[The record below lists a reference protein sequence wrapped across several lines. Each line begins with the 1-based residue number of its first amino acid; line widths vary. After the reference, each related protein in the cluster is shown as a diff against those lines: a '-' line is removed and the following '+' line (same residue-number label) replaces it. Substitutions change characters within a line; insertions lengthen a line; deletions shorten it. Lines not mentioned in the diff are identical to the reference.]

1 VRRLR
6 ARCKFIANENYSKRR
21 SLWRNDRAVEF
32 SLSISIRLATTV
44 VSAAATDF
52 HHMRLLGVLT
62 IFAAILTTLL
72 GRTIAGWM
80 RAYVFLI
87 FCHKQPLLSGEF
99 SPILILRLKHHAV
112 K

>member
-1 VRRLR
+1 
-6 ARCKFIANENYSKRR
+6 
-21 SLWRNDRAVEF
+21 
-32 SLSISIRLATTV
+32 
-44 VSAAATDF
+44 
-52 HHMRLLGVLT
+52 MRLLGVLT

-87 FCHKQPLLSGEF
+87 FCHKQPLLSGELLL
-99 SPILILRLKHHAV
+99 ILILRLNDHAV